1 MSSPERLD
9 EGLYQASASEKLPPA
24 SLAADFLYPAISA
37 QPECGELH
45 CSVTSI
51 DERGRLAARSTVRQ
65 LGWTPGQTVSIEVQ
79 HGLVVIRR
87 SRHGRRTPKSGFVVL
102 PSRIRNRIGL
112 YAGDRVLL
120 AASLDDEVL
129 RVYPPRA
136 LAAALCGYTPGL
148 GRRR

>member
-1 MSSPERLD
+1 MSSPEQLN
-9 EGLYQASASEKLPPA
+9 ESLYQATTSGRLPSA
-24 SLAADFLYPAISA
+24 SLAADFQYPEISV

-65 LGWTPGQTVSIEVQ
+65 LGWTPGQMVSMVVQ

-87 SRHGRRTPKSGFVVL
+87 SRIGYRTPKSGFIVL
-102 PSRIRNRIGL
+102 PSRIRNRVGL

-120 AASLDDEVL
+120 AASVDDEVL
-129 RVYPPRA
+129 RVYPPRV
-136 LAAALCGYTPGL
+136 LAAALCAYTPGL
-148 GRRR
+148 WRRR